1 MRITVENDY
10 LTYDFI
16 AKEVVYQIHYGTK
29 VDEVIVLK
37 EFGSHL
43 FVEEHGEKSMF
54 ASMFGNSGEAFN
66 YTIPKDQFV
75 TVKVLGEN
83 QKLK

>member
-1 MRITVENDY
+1 M
-10 LTYDFI
+10 
-16 AKEVVYQIHYGTK
+16 
-29 VDEVIVLK
+29 LK

-66 YTIPKDQFV
+66 YTIPKDQIV